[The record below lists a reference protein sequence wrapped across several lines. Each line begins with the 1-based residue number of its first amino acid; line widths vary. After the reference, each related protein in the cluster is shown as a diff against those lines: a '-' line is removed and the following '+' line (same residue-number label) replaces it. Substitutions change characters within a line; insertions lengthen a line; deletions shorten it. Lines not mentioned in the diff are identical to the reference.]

1 MQQSSIWERLQG
13 IDRRV
18 IYGLLLAAILLPMF
32 LSHVKIPVVP
42 DPPARKFY
50 DTVERIALEEP
61 QKLVIVDAEWSPS
74 TRGENKWQS
83 VAIINHLMKR
93 HIRFALLTFNPQ
105 TNKLMQDIVDD
116 LEKEHHYGCVY
127 GRDYVNF
134 GYKPASA
141 YLPTLKGLTN
151 NISGAIKKD
160 WKGTDVATLPVMHG
174 VKNIKDVSALVI
186 ISPSATVEG
195 WIGLVQGVNKTPLL
209 YAPTAIMAPKAYAQ
223 LDSGQITG
231 MLTGVKGAG
240 DYESLTGTSSF
251 GTRATGALSFVY
263 ALVIFLIILGNVGY
277 YMGRAQ
283 ERRASR

>member
-1 MQQSSIWERLQG
+1 MQRSIWERLQG

-32 LSHVKIPVVP
+32 LSRVRIPVVP
-42 DPPARKFY
+42 DPPAQKFY
-50 DTVERIALEEP
+50 DTIERIAREEP

-93 HIRFALLTFNPQ
+93 RIRFALLTFNPQ
-105 TNKLMQDIVDD
+105 TNKLMQDIVDE
-116 LEKEHHYGCVY
+116 LEKEHHYGSVY

-160 WKGTDVATLPVMHG
+160 WKGTDVATLPVMQG
-174 VKNIKDVSALVI
+174 VKNIKDVSALII

-263 ALVIFLIILGNVGY
+263 ALVILLIILGNVGY